1 MAVGTAV
8 ASISIGTNTI
18 QKMRLRILPFVFL
31 LFVIAQLD
39 RNNIGFAALTMNKEL
54 AISSQQYGLLFGI
67 FFFGYFL
74 FEIPSNLLLHKIG
87 ARVWIARILI
97 SWGIVAMLTGFVRSV
112 HQLYVVRFVLGLAE
126 AGYFP
131 GIVLYLTY
139 WFPRREQAR
148 AFALLVMANPV
159 ATILGAPVSALI
171 LDHVH
176 WLGVSSW
183 RWLLVLEGAPAIV
196 CGVLTYFLLSN
207 RPDEAKF
214 LSADEKAQI
223 GEELGREEHQKLEEH
238 QYSVFQ
244 VLAGGRAWHLVLI
257 YVGMM
262 IGQYALTSWSPQLV
276 RSLSARYS
284 NSMIGLL
291 VGIPYLAGLAAMIL
305 VSRSSDRKLERRYHA
320 AIPALTGGLALLLL
334 GTTRSPF
341 YSVILLTFLAIGIYS
356 FYGPFWALPC
366 EFLTGFSAAAGI
378 ALVNSVG
385 NLGGF
390 VGPYMIGTIA
400 MRTGNLYAGLALA
413 GVPLFLSAT
422 LVLLLPRRARA
433 LSLR

>member
-1 MAVGTAV
+1 M
-8 ASISIGTNTI
+8 
-18 QKMRLRILPFVFL
+18 
-31 LFVIAQLD
+31 
-39 RNNIGFAALTMNKEL
+39 
-54 AISSQQYGLLFGI
+54 
-67 FFFGYFL
+67 
-74 FEIPSNLLLHKIG
+74 
-87 ARVWIARILI
+87 
-97 SWGIVAMLTGFVRSV
+97 
-112 HQLYVVRFVLGLAE
+112 
-126 AGYFP
+126 
-131 GIVLYLTY
+131 
-139 WFPRREQAR
+139 
-148 AFALLVMANPV
+148 
-159 ATILGAPVSALI
+159 
-171 LDHVH
+171 
-176 WLGVSSW
+176 
-183 RWLLVLEGAPAIV
+183 
-196 CGVLTYFLLSN
+196 
-207 RPDEAKF
+207 
-214 LSADEKAQI
+214 
-223 GEELGREEHQKLEEH
+223 EEH

-262 IGQYALTSWSPQLV
+262 IGQYALTSWAPQLV

-291 VGIPYLAGLAAMIL
+291 VSIPYLAGLATMIL

>member
-305 VSRSSDRKLERRYHA
+305 VSRSSDRKLERRYHT